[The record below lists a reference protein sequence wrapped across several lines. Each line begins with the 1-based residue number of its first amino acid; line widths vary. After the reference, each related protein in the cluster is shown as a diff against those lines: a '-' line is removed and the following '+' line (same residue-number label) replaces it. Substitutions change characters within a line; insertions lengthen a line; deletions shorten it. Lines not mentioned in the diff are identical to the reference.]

1 MLRGLLGLL
10 FAIPLA
16 LEAGPVLRIV
26 QVDSTRYPDVQ
37 LLAEVADS
45 AGASPAFSVREGN
58 GSPINPEILSSRKA
72 ADRLILT
79 LVFDATGSIPAPDFK
94 RSQMAAVSF
103 LGTLQPEDRAAIYQI
118 NGGPL
123 LVTGFVPPPDGLKD
137 KIIQLKRTGKTTRV
151 YDALHA
157 GIMNTRDGILRNS
170 NTDSTSP
177 KIARGAVIL
186 FTDGRDEGSYLTDE
200 DCTQL
205 TELGERNRIPVF
217 TVLYGR
223 ARGERTFQRLSL
235 RTGGVLLRSL
245 SDKSMKS
252 LADQVRKLPE
262 QTFLLRYKSPES
274 GSGKKEIKLSVTSGE
289 IMDEDSASFV
299 APPPRAQQAPEF
311 WYSRFTGLTIGGIA
325 LVALGLL
332 IFLASVIAT
341 FVIWKKP
348 KPQLADISD
357 STALLAVQATESD
370 HMNLPEGEVEKVDI
384 IEGVIKE
391 ELPHPMMQYLRE
403 TAYQILQDALRDAPR
418 YASASLIRKKDGF
431 EREYDLFLD
440 NTAMG
445 SGRWAS
451 VRVEDSGVAK
461 VHGKVKRVDG
471 KYVLYDLMG
480 GSGIYLNGQKL
491 LRPRAL
497 RDGDEIKMARSLFLF
512 RGKNPP
518 QESVRVG
525 QAGAFS

>member
-1 MLRGLLGLL
+1 MLRGLIALI

-16 LEAGPVLRIV
+16 LEAGPVVRII
-26 QVDSTRYPDVQ
+26 QVDPAQFPDVQ
-37 LLAEVADS
+37 ILAEVADS
-45 AGASPAFSVREGN
+45 AGTPAFAVREGS
-58 GSPINPEILSSRKA
+58 GSPIGADVLSFRKS

-79 LVFDATGSIPAPDFK
+79 LVFDATGSIPPADFK
-94 RSQMAAVSF
+94 KSQLAASAF
-103 LGTLQPEDRAAIYQI
+103 LGTLKPEDRAAIFQI
-118 NGGPL
+118 NGGPE
-123 LVTGFVPPPDGLKD
+123 LVTGFVPPPDGLKE
-137 KIIQLKRTGKTTRV
+137 KIMQLRRTGKTTRV

-157 GIMNTRDGILRNS
+157 GLMNTRDGILRNS
-170 NTDSTSP
+170 NTDSASP

-205 TELGERNRIPVF
+205 TELGTRHRIPVF

-223 ARGERTFQRLSL
+223 AKGERTFQRLSL
-235 RTGGVLLRSL
+235 RTGGALLRSL
-245 SDKSMKS
+245 TDKNMKT

-262 QTFLLRYKSPES
+262 QTFLLRYKSPDT
-274 GSGKKEIKLSVTSGE
+274 GAGKRDVKLTLTSGE
-289 IMDEDSASFV
+289 TVDEDSSSFT
-299 APPPRAQQAPEF
+299 APAPKTPPSPET
-311 WYSRFTGLTIGGIA
+311 WYSKLTGVTLSGIV
-325 LVALGLL
+325 LILIGLL
-332 IFLASVIAT
+332 IFVASVIAT
-341 FVIWKKP
+341 FIIWRKP
-348 KPQLADISD
+348 TKPAEISD
-357 STALLAVQATESD
+357 STVLMAVQATEAE
-370 HMNLPEGEVEKVDI
+370 HMKLPEGEVEKVDI
-384 IEGVIKE
+384 IEGVTKE
-391 ELPHPMMQYLRE
+391 VLPHPMMQYLRE

-418 YASASLIRKKDGF
+418 YASASLVRKKEGF

-451 VRVEDSGVAK
+451 VRVEDSGVAR

-512 RGKNPP
+512 RGKNSP
-518 QESVRVG
+518 QESIRPG
-525 QAGAFS
+525 SPGTFG

>member
-1 MLRGLLGLL
+1 MLRSLLGLL
-10 FAIPLA
+10 FAIPLS
-16 LEAGPVLRIV
+16 LEAGPVIRII
-26 QVDSTRYPDVQ
+26 QVDPAQYPDVQ
-37 LLAEVADS
+37 ILAEVGDS
-45 AGASPAFSVREGN
+45 AGQTPTFAVHENN
-58 GSPINPEILSSRKA
+58 GHAVTPEILSSRRS
-72 ADRLILT
+72 ADRLIFT
-79 LVFDATGSIPAPDFK
+79 LVFDATGSIPAADFK
-94 RSQMAAVSF
+94 RSQIAASSF
-103 LGTLQPEDRAAIYQI
+103 FEKLKPEDRAAVYQI
-118 NGGPL
+118 NGGPV

-137 KIIQLKRTGKTTRV
+137 KIMQLKRTGKTTRV
-151 YDALHA
+151 YDALHS

-205 TELGERNRIPVF
+205 TELGSRHRIPVF

-235 RTGGVLLRSL
+235 RTGGAVIRSL
-245 SDKSMKS
+245 TEKSMQS

-262 QTFLLRYKSPES
+262 QTFVLRYRAAEA
-274 GSGKKEIKLSVTSGE
+274 GSGKRDLKLTLTSGQT
-289 IMDEDSASFV
+289 MDEDSTIFN
-299 APPPRAQQAPEF
+299 APSPKVPPAPEA
-311 WYSRFTGLTIGGIA
+311 WYSKITGITLGGIILIA
-325 LVALGLL
+325 IGLL

-341 FVIWKKP
+341 FIIWKKP
-348 KPQLADISD
+348 KVNQGEISD

-370 HMNLPEGEVEKVDI
+370 HMKLPEGEVEKIDI
-384 IEGVIKE
+384 IEGIVKE

-418 YASASLIRKKDGF
+418 YASASLVRKKEGF

-461 VHGKVKRVDG
+461 VHAKVKRVDG

-512 RGKNPP
+512 RGKNPA
-518 QESVRVG
+518 QETIRPG
-525 QAGAFS
+525 QAGAFA

>member
-10 FAIPLA
+10 FTIPLA

-26 QVDSTRYPDVQ
+26 QVDSAQYPDIQ
-37 LLAEVADS
+37 LLAEVAES
-45 AGASPAFSVREGN
+45 AGASPTFSVREGS
-58 GSPINPEILSSRKA
+58 GSSITPEILSSRKA

-94 RSQMAAVSF
+94 RSQAAAVSF
-103 LGTLQPEDRAAIYQI
+103 LGTLKPEDRAAIYQI

-123 LVTGFVPPPDGLKD
+123 LVTGFVPPPDGLKE
-137 KIIQLKRTGKTTRV
+137 KILQLKRIGKTTRV

-205 TELGERNRIPVF
+205 TELGTRNRIPVF

-235 RTGGVLLRSL
+235 RTGGALLRSL
-245 SDKSMKS
+245 SDKSMKD
-252 LADQVRKLPE
+252 LAEQARKLPE
-262 QTFLLRYKSPES
+262 QTFLLRYKSPET
-274 GSGKKEIKLSVTSGE
+274 GAGKREIKLLLTSGE
-289 IMDEDSASFV
+289 TMDEDSANFV
-299 APPPRAQQAPEF
+299 APPRVPQAPDT
-311 WYSRFTGLTIGGIA
+311 WYSKFTGLTLGGIA

-348 KPQLADISD
+348 KTQNAEISD

-370 HMNLPEGEVEKVDI
+370 HMKLPEGAVEKIDI

-418 YASASLIRKKDGF
+418 YASASLVRKKEGF

-512 RGKNPP
+512 SGKNPP

-525 QAGAFS
+525 QSGAFG